1 MLIRLHP
8 HDLFDEIRKYKS
20 KCKYSDCLHI
30 NETGCEVLKNID
42 NIDHTRYESYLEF
55 VKEAFEYK
63 EKIKYNGRK
72 TETHNKFHNDKS
84 VVKISEKKRHG
95 ARNTQKQRI
104 YRELDEHENE

>member
-1 MLIRLHP
+1 MVFLMI
-8 HDLFDEIRKYKS
+8 S
-20 KCKYSDCLHI
+20 I
-30 NETGCEVLKNID
+30 NISINANIQ
-42 NIDHTRYESYLEF
+42 T

-72 TETHNKFHNDKS
+72 TETHNKFHNEKS

-104 YRELDEHENE
+104 YRELDEHEDE